1 MVAHSLTYY
10 LSYLVITYN
19 SNSLAELLQPTNT
32 GGKNAEK
39 LQEYDM
45 GGNVGQSWLSGDHK
59 K

>member
-45 GGNVGQSWLSGDHK
+45 GGNVGQS
-59 K
+59 